1 MKRIGLKS
9 KMLIIITT
17 LLLVAFGTITVSSY
31 MDATKV
37 VTKQIDNQLI
47 TKTDYIKEKMLR
59 FFQNREVLLESE
71 ANYIA
76 DIIKLQD
83 QQTVLQN
90 YLINQLGSFG
100 EEYGIIDIYIGY
112 PDGTVDCGS
121 KWIPDDPAWKATDRS
136 WYKEA
141 VKTNGGTAY
150 TDIYIDADTKK
161 PVVTIAKAVLT
172 SDQSIAGVLA
182 IDMGLSQLSDIVSAE
197 TIGASSY
204 PFVLDQDGRFLIH
217 PVYDF
222 NEDMNAA
229 DTIFNISDG
238 TLKEVGEK
246 LISGKSEILSGYFG
260 GVKKVYYAEKLE
272 GTNFHLITTVT
283 YQEFMKELND
293 MLLHIGIITAVAII
307 LFIVILYL
315 FIGRI
320 TKVIKQIAEAMKLM
334 AKGNLSFEFKRINRT
349 DELGHLGN
357 EMILMRDSVKN
368 MVITIK
374 EEMEKVRAAT
384 SVSNHNISLLTNEIS
399 IAKDTIQEL
408 SAGMEETAA
417 STEEISATTEEIEN
431 TIEWIAKESQE
442 GEVSATE
449 ISNRAK
455 SLKNASLSMQME
467 AADTQSKIKEAMDAA
482 LDHSKEIDN
491 ISVLTNTILEISNQT
506 NLLALNAS
514 IEAARAGETGK
525 GFAIVAQE
533 IGKLADSSKLAGS
546 KIQSTVEQVVSA
558 VQDLS
563 LNARTILQYVET
575 NVVKNY
581 QDSVQVG
588 ENYQE
593 DAVYINQ
600 VVTDLNKTTKELL
613 SSIQIISDTI
623 QTIAGISGD
632 GAKRTSQMSDK
643 MIGIEGQANEIRE
656 EIIHINESVES
667 LNRSISSFEV

>member
-1 MKRIGLKS
+1 MKKIGLKS

-90 YLINQLGSFG
+90 YLINQLDSFG

-121 KWIPDDPAWKATDRS
+121 KWIPEDPAWKATDRS

-217 PVYDF
+217 PVYNF
-222 NEDMNAA
+222 NEDINSA

-246 LISGKSEILSGYFG
+246 LISGKPEILSGYFG

-283 YQEFMKELND
+283 YQEFMKELNN
-293 MLLHIGIITAVAII
+293 MLLHIGIITAAAII

-334 AKGNLSFEFKRINRT
+334 AKGNLSFEFKHIKRT

-384 SVSNHNISLLTNEIS
+384 AVSNHNISLLTNEIS

-455 SLKNASLSMQME
+455 SLKNASLSMQKE

-632 GAKRTSQMSDK
+632 GAKRTSQMSEK